1 MGGEVGWDMTHEIEP
16 NQDEWEHLGDA
27 AAFEPVLLDVP
38 VGDLGPGE
46 IDPVAEGSPVPEQ
59 VD

>member
-1 MGGEVGWDMTHEIEP
+1 MTHEIEP

-27 AAFEPVLLDVP
+27 AAFEPALLDLP
-38 VGDLGPGE
+38 IGDMAPD
-46 IDPVAEGSPVPEQ
+46 DPDDAVAEGAAVPDQ